1 MPTFFPKYGPDTR
14 ALFLL
19 SAFVADPLGSGD
31 AATKRR
37 RTTII
42 VVPFAI
48 MVVELAH
55 ETNGV
60 ASTPPDLQL
69 QLNQVS
75 NKIIF
80 QWRTSPNQVAQ
91 LSWAT

>member
-1 MPTFFPKYGPDTR
+1 M
-14 ALFLL
+14 
-19 SAFVADPLGSGD
+19 SPLTSLDLICHDRSDVGISTDDCAGGGD

-48 MVVELAH
+48 MVVELAR